1 MSRGLASFGWI
12 VGIAYIAA
20 GIAGGIW
27 PGHWDDAAASD
38 QIIWVVFLVAGG
50 ALVLAGLRVFP
61 RFPWAGAGLISLGA
75 ILGGLVLFWTIVVLV
90 AALVLI
96 VWSIV
101 AARRAA
107 GTTTVPD

>member
-1 MSRGLASFGWI
+1 MSRGLTVVGWI

-20 GIAGGIW
+20 GIAGGIR

-38 QIIWVVFLVAGG
+38 QLVWVVLLVTGG
-50 ALVLAGLRVFP
+50 TLILAGLRLFP
-61 RFPWAGAGLISLGA
+61 RSPWGGAALISLGA
-75 ILGGLVLFWTIVVLV
+75 IAGALVLFWTLIVLV

-101 AARRAA
+101 AARRMA

>member
-1 MSRGLASFGWI
+1 VVFARVVA
-12 VGIAYIAA
+12 IAYVFA

-38 QIIWVVFLVAGG
+38 QILWVVFLVAGG
-50 ALVLAGLRVFP
+50 VLILAALWLFTRS
-61 RFPWAGAGLISLGA
+61 PWGGAALISLGA
-75 ILGGLVLFWTIVVLV
+75 IAGALVVFWTIVALL

-101 AARRAA
+101 EARRTPGAA
-107 GTTTVPD
+107 PVPD